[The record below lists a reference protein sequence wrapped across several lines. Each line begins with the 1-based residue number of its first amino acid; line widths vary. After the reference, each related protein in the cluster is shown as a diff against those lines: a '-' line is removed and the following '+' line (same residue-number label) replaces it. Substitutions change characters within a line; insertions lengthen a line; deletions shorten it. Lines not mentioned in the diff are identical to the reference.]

1 MKKNEYY
8 GYFSFAESITPAY
21 SIFLFD
27 DIEEKG
33 FLGDGGAFDTLY
45 FIGVPVVLFFF
56 YLWGIRDAFK
66 TERFR
71 NANVFKTVLFTPGII
86 LFLIG
91 WNTGFSRLIVL
102 AASFLYFWSKY
113 RGYWFKK
120 PELSTA

>member
-1 MKKNEYY
+1 MIKGDY
-8 GYFSFAESITPAY
+8 GYYSIAEFITANFLIYYFANFADKSFAGSLTFERI
-21 SIFLFD
+21 
-27 DIEEKG
+27 
-33 FLGDGGAFDTLY
+33 Y
-45 FIGVPVVLFFF
+45 FIGGAVLIVIG

-66 TERFR
+66 SERFR

-86 LFLIG
+86 MFLIG